1 MIVNPADVQL
11 RSFNTKVPA
20 LRRLSVSARAPARPD
35 ARSPRCRDGAD
46 DRVGSLQV
54 HKVEALVSYKAD
66 VE

>member
-11 RSFNTKVPA
+11 RSFNTKVPR
-20 LRRLSVSARAPARPD
+20 LRRLPASRTCARASPD
-35 ARSPRCRDGAD
+35 ARLSVAADAWVGCR
-46 DRVGSLQV
+46 QV